1 MIEYNKLVRDKI
13 PQLIEQQGEKAHIQI
28 LDEKEYTKELLK
40 KLNEEVNEY
49 LESQDVEELADILE
63 VIYAICESK
72 TITLDELE
80 KRRLEKFYK
89 RGGFSQRIFL
99 INKEEI

>member
-72 TITLDELE
+72 TITRDELE
-80 KRRLEKFYK
+80 KRRLEKFHK